1 MSGGPLP
8 PGLATL
14 SIPLS
19 WIYGAAVRVASSRRG
34 GGGGV
39 RRLPVPVISV
49 GNVTVGGTGKSP
61 FVAWATRQ
69 LAAAGMRPAIAL
81 RGYGSRDPARGDEAL
96 EYRETSPGVP
106 VLAGADRHATV
117 LAAIARGAD
126 VGCVVL
132 DDGFQ
137 HRRLA
142 RDLDVV
148 LIDATRPGL
157 DGRLLPAGWLRE
169 PAEALRRADL
179 VVVTRAKGVDAGL
192 AATIRRFHGR
202 DPLAWTDHRWSSV
215 EVVSAAGPRSEPV
228 EWLRGRRAALVA
240 GIGNP
245 AALVAAAREAGVLLD
260 RETIGRDH
268 APWAGPAGDA
278 ALATGRGP
286 GLVLTT
292 GKDWVKLRSR
302 AIPPGV
308 EIAIPRL
315 EIAFLAGEAEVR
327 ARLLAAARAGGPR

>member
-8 PGLATL
+8 SPFAPITV
-14 SIPLS
+14 PLS
-19 WIYGAAVRVASSRRG
+19 WVYGVAVRISSSRRDTG
-34 GGGGV
+34 AGV

-49 GNVTVGGTGKSP
+49 GNVTAGGTGKSP

-96 EYRETSPGVP
+96 EYRETAPGIS

-117 LAAIARGAD
+117 LAAIARGSD

-142 RDLDVV
+142 RDLDIV
-148 LIDATRPGL
+148 LVDATRPGL

-169 PAEALRRADL
+169 PAQALRRADL
-179 VVVTRAKGVDAGL
+179 VVVTRAQGVDAGL

-215 EVVSAAGPRSEPV
+215 EVVSAAGVRSEPV
-228 EWLRGRRAALVA
+228 DWLRGRRAALVA

-245 AALVAAAREAGVLLD
+245 AALVAAARGAGVTLES
-260 RETIGRDH
+260 ETIGRDH
-268 APWAGPAGDA
+268 APWDGPAGDA
-278 ALATGRGP
+278 ALMTGLGP

-302 AIPPGV
+302 ALPHGIEV
-308 EIAIPRL
+308 AIPRI
-315 EIAFLAGEAEVR
+315 EIAFLAGEGEVR
-327 ARLLAAARAGGPR
+327 ERLLGAARPGGPR